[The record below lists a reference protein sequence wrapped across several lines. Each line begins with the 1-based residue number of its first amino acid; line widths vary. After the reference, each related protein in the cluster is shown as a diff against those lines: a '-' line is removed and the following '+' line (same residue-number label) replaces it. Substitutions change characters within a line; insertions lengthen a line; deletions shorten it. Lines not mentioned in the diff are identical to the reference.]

1 MQNIIFQPLGDTG
14 VRVQFCEQVS
24 SGLNKK
30 IRSFCLLLKKER
42 IKGVIEWVPA
52 YDCVSVYYLPDQI
65 TYHAVCEKLSG
76 LSSYASQDK
85 AEQWNR
91 IFIPTLYDGET
102 GSDLEHVARSNQL
115 TKEEVIEIH
124 SGTDYLIYMMG
135 FLPGFPYMGGLS
147 KSICT
152 PRLESPRLHVP
163 AGSVGIAGEQTVI
176 YSLQSPGGANII
188 GRTPVTL
195 FDPSQEN
202 PFLFQAGDKIRFVSI
217 TEEEYEAIEQAVKN
231 GSYKVRKEVFDDETK
246 KH

>member
-24 SGLNKK
+24 SSLNRK
-30 IRSFCLLLKKER
+30 IRSFCFLLKKER
-42 IKGVIEWVPA
+42 IKGIVEWVPA
-52 YDCVSVYYLPDQI
+52 YDSVSIYYLPDQI
-65 TYHAVCEKLSG
+65 TYHAICEKLFD
-76 LSSYASQDK
+76 LSSYASHDK
-85 AEQWNR
+85 VEQRNLV
-91 IFIPTLYDGET
+91 FIPTLYDREAGF
-102 GSDLEHVARSNQL
+102 DLDHVARSNQL
-115 TKEEVIEIH
+115 TEEEVIESH
-124 SGTDYLIYMMG
+124 SSTDYLIYMMG

-195 FDPSQEN
+195 FDASQEN
-202 PFLFQAGDKIRFVSI
+202 PFLFQAGDKIRFVPI
-217 TEEEYEAIEQAVKN
+217 TEVEYEAIEQAIKN
-231 GSYKVRKEVFDDETK
+231 GSYKVRKEVFNDETK